1 MDQCQLFSPLTT
13 SRTPK
18 SSNPL
23 SPETAANFG
32 KGLEV
37 FDQKSKE
44 FFNRFDAELN
54 GPNGLRQVF
63 ENGFDRMS
71 ALMRNSHSYQAHHLV
86 AVLTNHNLQKPDECR
101 FPRTIKRFWKLQN
114 PKNGKSNSSPGTGD
128 LSLTM
133 GQLAIYPI
141 CSNSTLLNG
150 LQRNR
155 RLSLGGTRV
164 IVRAKAQL
172 LQT

>member
-1 MDQCQLFSPLTT
+1 MSTLQPSHHLTDPKKFQPFE
-13 SRTPK
+13 SRDG
-18 SSNPL
+18 SQ
-23 SPETAANFG
+23 FR

-37 FDQKSKE
+37 FDQKSKG
-44 FFNRFDAELN
+44 FFDRFDAELN
-54 GPNGLRQVF
+54 RPNGLRQVF

-71 ALMRNSHSYQAHHLV
+71 ALMRNSHSYRAHHLV
-86 AVLTNHNLQKPDECR
+86 TVLTNHNLQKPDERR

-150 LQRNR
+150 LQRIR

-164 IVRAKAQL
+164 IVRAKVQL